1 MKNKASWIF
10 IGLLALIAGVWA
22 AQQFMP
28 TQAEVKATVYD
39 PPKVIEPFELQR
51 GGGSF
56 NNKDLLGKWSL
67 VFIGYTF
74 CPDVCPTTLSDL
86 NRIAPQL
93 AANPAKEPVQV
104 LFVSVDPNRDQAG
117 KLTEYTHYF
126 NPDFIGLTAEH
137 TTLFPFTRQL
147 GMVYSIV
154 EQGTEGYYLVD
165 HSASIALINPEGKLQ
180 GVFRPEFE
188 QAFRPE
194 REKGTV
200 PSVDMQQLVK
210 DLAVISKG

>member
-22 AQQFMP
+22 SLQFAP
-28 TQAEVKATVYD
+28 AQAEVKATVYD
-39 PPKVIEPFELQR
+39 APKKIDAFELQR
-51 GGGSF
+51 GDGTF
-56 NNKDLLGKWSL
+56 TNRDLLGKWSL

-74 CPDVCPTTLSDL
+74 CPDICPTTLADL

-93 AANPAKEPVQV
+93 ASNPAKEPVQV
-104 LFVSVDPNRDQAG
+104 LFVSVDPNRDKAD

-165 HSASIALINPEGKLQ
+165 HSASIALINPEGKLA
-180 GVFRPEFE
+180 GLFRPEFE
-188 QAFRPE
+188 QGA
-194 REKGTV
+194 V

-210 DLAVISKG
+210 DLAIISKS